1 MTWAI
6 GHSNDVA
13 NIDEKLESE
22 GIMEQKEQQLQ
33 ETFVR
38 QMEDWSK
45 TGTIPEIA
53 GMDMQYA
60 FELQK
65 KRLMTK
71 HVQLQYHFTPNELG
85 GMAMHSEVS
94 INGFTNRVSFR
105 EYQVQTDY
113 LVDGVHKYRRNCS
126 EIMYANVTDLVHPNM
141 VTTATCP
148 NCGAISHVQE
158 FIKGCPSCGTR
169 FSITDFYPK
178 VTQFYTI
185 DNTGVNQ
192 KEVKSKATKYILSG
206 VAISVL
212 IALLSCIF
220 TGEWYYIIGVLPGAF
235 FGAIFGYFVY
245 AIGLLFKVIGKAVAS
260 VPLVVGNMSAEPG
273 MKGFMKRYQ
282 PDFSF
287 QFFAAKMLNLL
298 RIMIYSDEYDNLAVY
313 EGAPLTNT
321 FRDIIDV
328 KYRGGLSLSRI
339 YMEGEDCHVELG
351 VYVTVTY
358 CNSRGIRERN
368 ETYKLHVFKNI
379 SKPDDFGFSI
389 REYECRNCGASFD
402 AAKERHCPYCGSNYH
417 MKEND
422 WMVLELKR

>member
-1 MTWAI
+1 
-6 GHSNDVA
+6 
-13 NIDEKLESE
+13 
-22 GIMEQKEQQLQ
+22 MEQIEKKLQ
-33 ETFVR
+33 EAFVR

-45 TGTIPEIA
+45 TGKIPEIA

-65 KRLMTK
+65 KRLQAK
-71 HVQLQYHFTPNELG
+71 HVQFQYHFTPNELS

-94 INGFTNRVSFR
+94 INGFKNKAPFR

-113 LVDGVHKYRRNCS
+113 WVEGAHKHRRNGS
-126 EIMYANVTDLVHPNM
+126 EIMYANVTDLVHPNV

-158 FIKGCPSCGTR
+158 LIKGCPSCGTR
-169 FSITDFYPK
+169 FGITDFYPK
-178 VTQFYTI
+178 VTSFYTV

-192 KEVKSKATKYILSG
+192 KEVKSGAAKYILAG

-212 IALLSCIF
+212 IALLSCIS
-220 TGEWYYIIGVLPGAF
+220 TGEWYYIVGVLPGAF
-235 FGAIFGYFVY
+235 FGAVFGYFAY
-245 AIGLLFKVIGKAVAS
+245 AIGLLFKVFGKAAAS
-260 VPLVVGNMSAEPG
+260 MPLVVGNMSAEPRV
-273 MKGFMKRYQ
+273 KKFMRRYQ

-287 QFFAAKMLNLL
+287 EFFAAKILNLL

-313 EGAPLTNT
+313 EGPPFTNT
-321 FRDIIDV
+321 FRDIIDI
-328 KYRGGLSLSRI
+328 KYRGGLRLSRI
-339 YMEGEDCHVELG
+339 YLEGEDCHVELG
-351 VYVTVTY
+351 VYVISTY
-358 CNSRGIRERN
+358 CNSKGISERN
-368 ETYKLHVFKNI
+368 ETYKLHVCKNI

-417 MKEND
+417 LKEND
-422 WMVLELKR
+422 WVVLELKR

>member
-1 MTWAI
+1 MKQ
-6 GHSNDVA
+6 N
-13 NIDEKLESE
+13 EK
-22 GIMEQKEQQLQ
+22 QLQ

-45 TGTIPEIA
+45 TGKIPEAA

-65 KRLMTK
+65 KRLRTK
-71 HVQLQYHFTPNELG
+71 HAQIQYHFTLNELS
-85 GMAMHSEVS
+85 GMAIHSEVS
-94 INGFTNRVSFR
+94 INGFKNKTPFQ

-113 LVDGVHKYRRNCS
+113 LVDGVHKHRRNSS
-126 EIMYANVTDLVHPNM
+126 EIMYANVTDLVHPNV

-148 NCGAISHVQE
+148 NCAAISCVRE
-158 FIKGCPSCGTR
+158 LIKGCPSCGTR

-178 VTQFYTI
+178 VTLFYTI
-185 DNTGVNQ
+185 DNTGANQ
-192 KEVKSKATKYILSG
+192 REVKSKTTNSILIG
-206 VAISVL
+206 AAIGVL
-212 IALLSCIF
+212 IALLGCISS
-220 TGEWYYIIGVLPGAF
+220 GEWYYIIGALPGAF

-245 AIGLLFKVIGKAVAS
+245 AIGFLFKIIGKAAAS
-260 VPLVVGNMSAEPG
+260 VPLVVGNMSAEPRV
-273 MKGFMKRYQ
+273 KAFMKKYQ

-321 FRDIIDV
+321 FQDIIDV

-351 VYVTVTY
+351 MYVISTY
-358 CNSRGIRERN
+358 CNSSISERN
-368 ETYKLHVFKNI
+368 ETYKLHVCKNI

-402 AAKERHCPYCGSNYH
+402 ASKERHCPYCGSDYH
-417 MKEND
+417 LKEND
-422 WMVLELKR
+422 WVVLELKR